1 MMMIDRSIDREVYT
15 VQSWQLGNR
24 HDRKSVQYQTHG
36 SYLGRM
42 KGRGESPNFKNGVLL
57 ASYYLVRSAKGDP
70 ASTGDKKEY
79 AGYGM
84 QII

>member
-42 KGRGESPNFKNGVLL
+42 KGRGESPTFKGVLL
-57 ASYYLVRSAKGDP
+57 ASTISKRRPGKHRRQKRICRLRYADYL
-70 ASTGDKKEY
+70 T
-79 AGYGM
+79 
-84 QII
+84 